1 MELAA
6 ILKESKNDHHMT
18 TMRHGP
24 PWVCPQMQVLRSS
37 LSRTLQT
44 GPNPAL
50 PRSPPK
56 RVVKAKLAE
65 ELEKNELLSRD
76 SDVAMRAVQAK
87 TRQISTLKQ
96 QVCALSDA
104 LQSERKKSRATVA
117 KLLGDAEGVMARAF
131 GIQADDVCRRTE
143 TALTAAKDEECFE

>member
-1 MELAA
+1 MPN
-6 ILKESKNDHHMT
+6 SNPN
-18 TMRHGP
+18 P
-24 PWVCPQMQVLRSS
+24 PKRKKSGIGRNPKGKQKRSS
-37 LSRTLQT
+37 YDYNEARASLGLPADASFTQVLSRTLQT

-65 ELEKNELLSRD
+65 ELEKNELLSHDR
-76 SDVAMRAVQAK
+76 DVAMRAVQAK

-104 LQSERKKSRATVA
+104 LQSERKKSRATIA
-117 KLLGDAEGVMARAF
+117 KLLGDAEGGKSLRHSS
-131 GIQADDVCRRTE
+131 
-143 TALTAAKDEECFE
+143 

>member
-1 MELAA
+1 LPADA
-6 ILKESKNDHHMT
+6 SFT
-18 TMRHGP
+18 
-24 PWVCPQMQVLRSS
+24 QV

-65 ELEKNELLSRD
+65 ELEKKELLSHDR
-76 SDVAMRAVQAK
+76 DVAMRAVQAK

-131 GIQADDVCRRTE
+131 GIQADDVCCRTE
-143 TALTAAKDEECFE
+143 TASTAAKDEECFE